1 MLIGKHNEN
10 ALFAPWICN
19 FDEYRISLKAV
30 SLRDDTTRVSWAW
43 SQKAPTWGLPTR
55 WLVPRVWFA
64 RYWHQQSRAQ
74 SLAVKIGWRY
84 THWETRSLLLLYGVF
99 FQVNITYFALFV
111 KILLELL
118 IQLFCLVAFD
128 CWEQPM
134 LLGILWQNAQNMMEP
149 LWCLFTRVKNRW
161 NLKEK
166 LLQRGVEFHKRE
178 GSQLKSVNWHES

>member
-1 MLIGKHNEN
+1 MNMHCLHNV
-10 ALFAPWICN
+10 LQFW
-19 FDEYRISLKAV
+19 RISHFLKCCQFERWYDKSLLGVITKGAHMRPAYKV
-30 SLRDDTTRVSWAW
+30 ACPQGMICQVLTSTIQGTIIGSENRLEIHSLRN
-43 SQKAPTWGLPTR
+43 KGLA
-55 WLVPRVWFA
+55 FI
-64 RYWHQQSRAQ
+64 
-74 SLAVKIGWRY
+74 VK
-84 THWETRSLLLLYGVF
+84 SF
-99 FQVNITYFALFV
+99 FQVKITYSALFV

-166 LLQRGVEFHKRE
+166 LVRRGVEFHKRE

>member
-19 FDEYRISLKAV
+19 FDEYRISLNAV

-74 SLAVKIGWRY
+74 SLAVKLGWRY
-84 THWETRSLLLLYGVF
+84 TQWETRGLLLLYRVF
-99 FQVNITYFALFV
+99 FQVKRHILCSFCE
-111 KILLELL
+111 ILLELL

-128 CWEQPM
+128 CWEHPM

-166 LLQRGVEFHKRE
+166 LLRRGVEFHKRE